1 MLPGGDVASLWPSGD
16 MNEDLIPCLRCVSFT
31 GTLSMLI
38 CYFDTDL
45 HFWQAI
51 SLSKDL
57 AAKRTVETVQASKSA
72 ELESVIAAQT

>member
-1 MLPGGDVASLWPSGD
+1 
-16 MNEDLIPCLRCVSFT
+16 
-31 GTLSMLI
+31 MLI

-51 SLSKDL
+51 SLSEDL